1 MTPKIDREK
10 VRECSKAGM
19 TPYQIAEKFKCSHQ
33 YVYAILNGY
42 FDVSLKE
49 IGADRRH
56 RLTDEQIEQIPVLYE
71 QGLAIIDIARGFK
84 VSPPTIRYHLFPNE
98 RARNNARSRAWRIER
113 LKSDPAFR
121 ERCRQAVNNTACHR
135 RASIRTAMMKGEL
148 SK

>member
-10 VRECSKAGM
+10 VRECREAGM
-19 TPYQIAEKFKCSHQ
+19 TPYQIAEKFECSRQ

-42 FDVSLKE
+42 FDVTLKE

-84 VSPPTIRYHLFPNE
+84 VSPPTIRYHLFPKE
-98 RARNNARSRAWRIER
+98 KEHNNARSQAWRIEH
-113 LKSDPAFR
+113 LKSDPAFK

>member
-1 MTPKIDREK
+1 MTPKVDRKK
-10 VRECSKAGM
+10 VRECYKAGM
-19 TPYQIAEKFKCSHQ
+19 TPYQIAGKFECSRQ
-33 YVYAILNGY
+33 YVYAILSGY

-56 RLTDEQIEQIPVLYE
+56 RLTDEQIAQIPALYKR
-71 QGLAIIDIARGFK
+71 GLAIIDIARRFK

-98 RARNNARSRAWRIER
+98 KDRNNARSRAWRIEH
-113 LKSDPAFR
+113 LESDPAFK